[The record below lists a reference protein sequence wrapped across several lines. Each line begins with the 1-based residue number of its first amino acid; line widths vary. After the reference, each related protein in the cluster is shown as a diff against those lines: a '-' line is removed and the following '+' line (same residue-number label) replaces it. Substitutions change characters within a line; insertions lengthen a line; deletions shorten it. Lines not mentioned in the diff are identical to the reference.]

1 MEEKSLPASVGEK
14 IAALRKERGLTQKQ
28 LAEKIYT
35 SDKNLSKWETGK
47 ALPDLGFLLALCR
60 EFNVKT
66 DYFTDENFS
75 AADLFNAQRQKEIK
89 RRFGVWTSVIA
100 AIAGIPLFILAAA
113 RAYLPS
119 PLPVHFNADLQAD
132 RMGDVRELSVGA
144 MLLFFLTAAALITLI
159 IYYVKRP
166 NAQMFRS
173 KRHIDAYFCVFLLV
187 SLVSLATTLTS
198 VISCHA
204 AAQKQG
210 LVPPDAEPFP
220 IVMAAMLAFIYWIV
234 ASILMF
240 VPRND
245 FFGFRIPSAFASDF
259 NWRAFNLSSALVM
272 MCTALAIALA
282 MIYMPRPLDRAEA
295 LAGSLAPLLP
305 ALILS
310 YLAGKIIILRRQ
322 RRDAALPADKQ

>member
-119 PLPVHFNADLQAD
+119 PLPVHFNADFQAD
-132 RMGDVRELSVGA
+132 RMGDVRELSIGA
-144 MLLFFLTAAALITLI
+144 MLLFVLTAAALIMLI
-159 IYYVKRP
+159 IYYIKRP
-166 NAQMFRS
+166 NAPMFRS
-173 KRHIDAYFCVFLLV
+173 KRHIDAYCCVFLLV

-204 AAQKQG
+204 AAQ
-210 LVPPDAEPFP
+210 
-220 IVMAAMLAFIYWIV
+220 
-234 ASILMF
+234 
-240 VPRND
+240 
-245 FFGFRIPSAFASDF
+245 
-259 NWRAFNLSSALVM
+259 
-272 MCTALAIALA
+272 TH
-282 MIYMPRPLDRAEA
+282 PLR
-295 LAGSLAPLLP
+295 
-305 ALILS
+305 
-310 YLAGKIIILRRQ
+310 LRLR
-322 RRDAALPADKQ
+322 L

>member
-119 PLPVHFNADLQAD
+119 PRHAGGL
-132 RMGDVRELSVGA
+132 
-144 MLLFFLTAAALITLI
+144 
-159 IYYVKRP
+159 
-166 NAQMFRS
+166 NAQETLLR
-173 KRHIDAYFCVFLLV
+173 DVEGVFAGRYV
-187 SLVSLATTLTS
+187 
-198 VISCHA
+198 
-204 AAQKQG
+204 
-210 LVPPDAEPFP
+210 E
-220 IVMAAMLAFIYWIV
+220 
-234 ASILMF
+234 
-240 VPRND
+240 
-245 FFGFRIPSAFASDF
+245 
-259 NWRAFNLSSALVM
+259 RAPGTQV
-272 MCTALAIALA
+272 
-282 MIYMPRPLDRAEA
+282 
-295 LAGSLAPLLP
+295 
-305 ALILS
+305 
-310 YLAGKIIILRRQ
+310 
-322 RRDAALPADKQ
+322 